1 MKLSI
6 LRELGSNCL
15 ILDISYIINLVSS
28 FCTHYCYLKKKNRSV
43 GFYSHVSLISAGS
56 WGRRNYSWCRAGAH
70 LLPLVLLG
78 SALQARLSHQVALL
92 SLLLGTV
99 PVSSLRM
106 ETSALPDPVSP
117 VAVRWSGRQAACL
130 SVLWSFQVRGAE
142 IPACLCTLRPLE
154 CHSWK
159 QTRPAASSL

>member
-1 MKLSI
+1 MKLAI
-6 LRELGSNCL
+6 LRGSGSNCL

-28 FCTHYCYLKKKNRSV
+28 FCTHYCYFKKNRSG
-43 GFYSHVSLISAGS
+43 GFCSHVSLISAGS
-56 WGRRNYSWCRAGAH
+56 WGRRNYSWCCAGAH

-78 SALQARLSHQVALL
+78 SALQAPLSHEVALL

-142 IPACLCTLRPLE
+142 ISPACLCTLHPLE